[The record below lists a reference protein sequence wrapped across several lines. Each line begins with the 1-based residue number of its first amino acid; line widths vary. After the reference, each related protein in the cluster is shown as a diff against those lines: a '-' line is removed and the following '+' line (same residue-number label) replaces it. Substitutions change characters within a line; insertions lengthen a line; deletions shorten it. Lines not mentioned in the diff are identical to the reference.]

1 MNLPAFARGRLLTAA
16 DGISPASVIAVGG
29 SANTEMPDAAALI
42 VVAQSARA
50 LASAAKRAGYAPLAI
65 DLFGDDDTRA
75 ISRATIALEGG
86 LSRGLRRP
94 ALIDALRNFVRRYD
108 PIGLVYGAGFEHQPG
123 LIAALA
129 REVRVYGAN
138 ADSLSRAKDPVAIAL
153 ACAGAQVAH
162 PQVEFEPPVDCDG
175 WLKKLRGGAGGAHVR
190 LASGETA
197 TPGCYF
203 QRRVDG
209 RSVSALFLGDG
220 ARANI
225 VGLSEQWTSPCSRA
239 PFRYGGS
246 VGPIDIDP
254 DRREEIESAV
264 AGITRSFGVVG
275 LASADF
281 IVADDVVWFIEV
293 NPRPGATLDLFDRDE
308 DPLLAR
314 HVEACEG
321 RMTAPAIRIGCR
333 AAEIV
338 YARDDIACPLRREW
352 PDWVADRPAGGTK
365 IAAGEPLC
373 TVFATAADAASARRL
388 VAARAQEIGAVVEG
402 GTR

>member
-1 MNLPAFARGRLLTAA
+1 M
-16 DGISPASVIAVGG
+16 AVGDA
-29 SANTEMPDAAALI
+29 ANTEMPDAPSLI

-50 LASAAKRAGYAPLAI
+50 LATSAKRAGYVPLAV

-75 ISRATIALEGG
+75 ISRATIVLEGG

-94 ALIDALRNFVRRYD
+94 ALIDGLRSFVRDYG
-108 PIGLVYGAGFEHQPG
+108 PTGLVYGAGLEHQPA
-123 LIAALA
+123 LVAELA

-138 ADSLSRAKDPVAIAL
+138 MGALSRAKEPVAVAL
-153 ACAGAQVAH
+153 ACAQARIAH
-162 PQVEFEPPVDCDG
+162 PQIEFERPVDCNG
-175 WLKKLRGGAGGAHVR
+175 WLKKLRGGAGGGHVR
-190 LASGETA
+190 IASEETA
-197 TPGCYF
+197 TPGYYF

-239 PFRYGGS
+239 PFRYGGA
-246 VGPIDIDP
+246 VGPIEVGP

-264 AGITRSFGVVG
+264 AGVTRAFGLVG

-281 IVADDVVWFIEV
+281 IVADDVAWFIEA

-314 HVEACEG
+314 HIEACEG
-321 RMTAPAIRIGCR
+321 RMATPAARTGGR

-338 YARDDIACPLRREW
+338 YATSDIACPPWAEW
-352 PDWVADRPAGGTK
+352 PDWVADRPTSGTH
-365 IAAGEPLC
+365 IAHGEPIC
-373 TVFATAADAASARRL
+373 TVFAAAPDAEAARRL
-388 VAARAQEIGAVVEG
+388 VAARAQDISVIVEG
-402 GTR
+402 WTT